1 MLANFLPKTK
11 AFALVPRKSP
21 STDVRSASSESDGDS
36 QRGFAGHRQMWS
48 PVILRSVSLAV
59 FVVLFI
65 SFIIVIEV
73 LYSVSTQK
81 EGLSTSEERYHYLW
95 TYGPTAGEPSFAYP
109 TPSFEYTDSTVLTI
123 VAGFWGQIEYRT
135 KQLTPWKLMSQEPK
149 PATRS
154 LLLDYVSD
162 WNVIILFRALKQTSW
177 AVVLAV
183 LGTLLIKLITVVST
197 GLFMLQSVYMEDV
210 PTTLKTQASFDGA
223 GYNGSKVD
231 GTAAMVVAGA
241 WWLGLPHPLGST
253 DKYAFQPFTTSEKKL
268 GADAVISGTVDMF
281 SADIQCDVGVVANWT
296 SGCSTKHCEQYELN
310 MTLSTPSCSKYPFT
324 SFQRSSSSVGG
335 YYADVFTATCT
346 DTADGLEDER
356 LIFAAAHWSE
366 NSTQIQALVCSPTY
380 TISRGSVSLL
390 FGNQSVVSM
399 QSSNSS
405 SSNRTIPG
413 VDAIELGTGLISSL
427 SLAEGTL
434 DTLNYVD
441 TTTHAF
447 ATYQYNMSDPN
458 STYPS
463 AFYLVANLTSPY
475 LMTDLLDAS
484 ILEKVSR
491 PTFNAMAA
499 QIARQY
505 FLPSADEDFAGTYSA
520 HTQRV
525 VVRELSV
532 RIMEATLAVL
542 IVLTAALW
550 IWRPVRCTS
559 RDPGTIA
566 GLASILA
573 RSPNVSERL
582 AGSKNTKDLVTSLSD
597 GRFYT
602 RVTDNDG
609 WRTFGIEEDQKAT
622 EATRPGVSSG
632 TLTWW
637 RPISVKVWW
646 WIISIILPLLIIA
659 GLETS
664 YQVSARQNGLGTVN
678 SGGYIHYVWAYLPAL
693 IFLITRIFFDCIH
706 FSAMVFQPYLE
717 LRQGGVTAPG
727 SLMENHLSKLTLLSF
742 LTAIKRKQWAV
753 CATALTVLLAP
764 ALTVAVSGLYST
776 QNIAYTRPASIA
788 RTDTFNTT
796 ISPLSSTTSD
806 PGLGLTGALVVG
818 ANLSYPAWTY
828 DELVFPTLS
837 EMSLTDKNG
846 KVQTNASSFN
856 STSDSPILLNLTLP
870 ALRASLSCQELSTN
884 DISYIAPASDVF
896 PFWDI
901 FMQLDKKCQGAD
913 SSVTFPVVTDYT
925 NATYTTFGGFRYL
938 KDELAFGDC
947 AALMGFYG
955 VIHGNSTAQIR
966 GFTCNPQIDEVNA
979 TVSFSLPGL
988 NIQSATADE
997 STSHLFTTD
1006 IATTLNFKGFLSQPV
1021 NKQNEAFDAFFSAM
1035 LNDQKSLSLSDIT
1048 DPSHYSTVIN
1058 AIQHLYRTL
1067 MAQSMNGNA
1076 RIPSTDDNQTTYP
1089 ATIVDPNRTR
1099 LTQSAIS
1106 TRILEAFLAA
1116 MVISTL
1122 VAMYFM
1128 QTKEVLPFN
1137 PCSIAGAGALIAGSD
1152 VLKSDTLP
1160 VGSEWR
1166 NDQEMLRR
1174 GYFLGL
1180 VFGLGWWAGD
1190 DSRFGIDVGRATEER
1205 E

>member
-1 MLANFLPKTK
+1 MLGNILPNAKT
-11 AFALVPRKSP
+11 FARVPGKPP
-21 STDVRSASSESDGDS
+21 STGVRDVSGQSDGDS
-36 QRGFAGHRQMWS
+36 LPGYAPRRHMWS

-59 FVVLFI
+59 FGVLFI
-65 SFIIVIEV
+65 CFIIVIEV

-81 EGLSTSEERYHYLW
+81 KGLSTSEERYHYLW
-95 TYGPTAGEPSFAYP
+95 TYGPTAVF
-109 TPSFEYTDSTVLTI
+109 TI
-123 VAGFWGQIEYRT
+123 VAGFWGQVEYRT
-135 KQLTPWKLMSQEPK
+135 KQLMPWKFMIQEPK

-162 WNVIILFRALKQTSW
+162 WNVVILFRALKQSSW

-197 GLFMLQSVYMEDV
+197 GLFMLQNVYMKDV
-210 PTTLKTQASFDGA
+210 PTTLMTQASFDAA
-223 GYNGSKVD
+223 GFNGSKVD

-241 WWLGLPHPLGST
+241 WWLNLPYPLGST
-253 DKYAFQPFTTSEKKL
+253 DRYAFQPFTTSDKKL
-268 GADAVISGTVDMF
+268 GT
-281 SADIQCDVGVVANWT
+281 VANWT
-296 SGCSTKHCEQYELN
+296 SGCSTQMCEYDELN

-346 DTADGLEDER
+346 DTDTANGLNDTR
-356 LIFAAAHWSE
+356 LIFAAAHWSD
-366 NSTQIQALVCSPTY
+366 NSTKIQALVCSPTFR
-380 TISRGSVSLL
+380 ISQGSVSLL
-390 FGNQSVVSM
+390 YGNQSVTSI
-399 QSSNSS
+399 QSYTNISGNS
-405 SSNRTIPG
+405 TIPG
-413 VDAIELGTGLISSL
+413 FEGIELGTGLVSSL
-427 SLAEGTL
+427 SLAEDTL

-441 TTTHAF
+441 TTTHSLT
-447 ATYQYNMSDPN
+447 TYQYNLSNPN

-463 AFYLVANLTSPY
+463 AFYLVANLTSPHT
-475 LMTDLLDAS
+475 MPDLLNAS
-484 ILEKVSR
+484 ILERVSR

-505 FLPSADEDFAGTYSA
+505 LLSSADGNFAGTYSA

-542 IVLTAALW
+542 IILTAALW
-550 IWRPVRCTS
+550 ICRPNRCTS

-566 GLASILA
+566 GLASILS
-573 RSPNVSERL
+573 RSPKVSERL
-582 AGSKNTKDLVTSLSD
+582 TGCKNAQDLATNLAD

-622 EATRPGVSSG
+622 EASRPGASSAG
-632 TLTWW
+632 PLIWW
-637 RPISVKVWW
+637 RPISVTVWW
-646 WIISIILPLLIIA
+646 WIISIVLPVLIIA
-659 GLETS
+659 GLEAS
-664 YQVSARQNGLGTVN
+664 YQVSARQDGLGTVT

-693 IFLITRIFFDCIH
+693 IFLIVRIFFDCIH

-727 SLMENHLSKLTLLSF
+727 SLMENHLSKLTLFSF

-753 CATALTVLLAP
+753 CATGFTVLLAP

-776 QNIAYTRPASIA
+776 QDIMYTRSASIA

-828 DELVFPTLS
+828 DELVLPTLN
-837 EMSLTDKNG
+837 EASLTDKDG
-846 KVQTNASSFN
+846 TVQTNSSSFN
-856 STSDSPILLNLTLP
+856 STSDSLVLLNLTLP
-870 ALRASLSCQELSTN
+870 ALRANLTCEALPQ
-884 DISYIAPASDVF
+884 DIVYYIKPAWYSF
-896 PFWDI
+896 PMFDLR
-901 FMQLDKKCQGAD
+901 MQLDKKCQGED
-913 SSVTFPVVTDYT
+913 TSTDFTITTDYP
-925 NATYTTFGGFRYL
+925 NATRTTFGAFKYL
-938 KDELAFGDC
+938 KDEIDFGDC
-947 AALMGFYG
+947 PALMGFYG
-955 VIHGNSTAQIR
+955 VIDGNSTAQIR

-979 TVSFSLPGL
+979 TTSLSLPGL
-988 NIQSATADE
+988 DIQSATADD
-997 STSHLFTTD
+997 STSRLFTTN
-1006 IATTLNFKGFLSQPV
+1006 ISTTLKFDSFLSQPV
-1021 NKQNEAFDAFFSAM
+1021 NKQDQAFDAFFSAM
-1035 LNDQKSLSLSDIT
+1035 LNDQKTLSLSDIT
-1048 DPSHYSTVIN
+1048 DPSHYATVIN
-1058 AIQHLYRTL
+1058 ATQHLYRTL

-1076 RIPSTDDNQTTYP
+1076 RITSNDSQTSFP

-1116 MVISTL
+1116 MIVSTL
-1122 VAMYFM
+1122 VASYFM

-1137 PCSIAGAGALIAGSD
+1137 PCSIAGAGALVAGSD
-1152 VLKSDTLP
+1152 ILKSDTLP
-1160 VGSEWR
+1160 VGSEWC
-1166 NDQEMLRR
+1166 NDKEMLKR
-1174 GYFLGL
+1174 GYFSGL

-1190 DSRFGIDVGRATEER
+1190 DPRFGIDVGRATEER

>member
-1 MLANFLPKTK
+1 MLGNILPNAKT
-11 AFALVPRKSP
+11 FARVPGKPP
-21 STDVRSASSESDGDS
+21 STGVRDVSGQSDGDS
-36 QRGFAGHRQMWS
+36 LPGYAPRRHMWS

-59 FVVLFI
+59 FGVLFI
-65 SFIIVIEV
+65 CFIIVIEV

-81 EGLSTSEERYHYLW
+81 KGLSTSEERYHYLW
-95 TYGPTAGEPSFAYP
+95 TYGPTAVF
-109 TPSFEYTDSTVLTI
+109 TI
-123 VAGFWGQIEYRT
+123 VAGFWGQVEYRT
-135 KQLTPWKLMSQEPK
+135 KQLMPWKFMIQEPK

-162 WNVIILFRALKQTSW
+162 WNVVILFRALKQSSW

-197 GLFMLQSVYMEDV
+197 GLFMLQNVYMKDV
-210 PTTLKTQASFDGA
+210 PTTLMTQASFDAA
-223 GYNGSKVD
+223 GFNGSKVD

-241 WWLGLPHPLGST
+241 WWLNLPYPLGST
-253 DKYAFQPFTTSEKKL
+253 DRYAFQPFTTSDKKL

-281 SADIQCDVGVVANWT
+281 SADLVMRRRHSRKLDFRLQHAN
-296 SGCSTKHCEQYELN
+296 
-310 MTLSTPSCSKYPFT
+310 
-324 SFQRSSSSVGG
+324 RSSSSVGG

-346 DTADGLEDER
+346 DTDTANGLNDTR
-356 LIFAAAHWSE
+356 LIFAAAHWSD
-366 NSTQIQALVCSPTY
+366 NSTKIQALVCSPTFR
-380 TISRGSVSLL
+380 ISQGSVSLL
-390 FGNQSVVSM
+390 YGNQSVTSI
-399 QSSNSS
+399 QSYTNISGNS
-405 SSNRTIPG
+405 TIPG
-413 VDAIELGTGLISSL
+413 FEGIELGTGLVSSL
-427 SLAEGTL
+427 SLAEDTL

-441 TTTHAF
+441 TTTHSLT
-447 ATYQYNMSDPN
+447 TYQYNLSNPN

-463 AFYLVANLTSPY
+463 AFYLVANLTSPHT
-475 LMTDLLDAS
+475 MPDLLNAS
-484 ILEKVSR
+484 ILERVSR

-505 FLPSADEDFAGTYSA
+505 LLSSADGNFAGTYSA

-542 IVLTAALW
+542 IILTAALW
-550 IWRPVRCTS
+550 ICRPNRCTS

-566 GLASILA
+566 GLASILS
-573 RSPNVSERL
+573 RSPKVSERL
-582 AGSKNTKDLVTSLSD
+582 TGCKNAQDLATNLAD

-622 EATRPGVSSG
+622 EASRPGASSAG
-632 TLTWW
+632 PLIWW
-637 RPISVKVWW
+637 RPISVTVWW
-646 WIISIILPLLIIA
+646 WIISIVLPVLIIA
-659 GLETS
+659 GLEAS
-664 YQVSARQNGLGTVN
+664 YQVSARQDGLGTVT

-693 IFLITRIFFDCIH
+693 IFLIVRIFFDCIH

-727 SLMENHLSKLTLLSF
+727 SLMENHLSKLTLFSF

-753 CATALTVLLAP
+753 CATGFTVLLAP

-776 QNIAYTRPASIA
+776 QDIMYTRSASIA

-828 DELVFPTLS
+828 DELVLPTLN
-837 EMSLTDKNG
+837 EASLTDKDG
-846 KVQTNASSFN
+846 TVQTNSSSFN
-856 STSDSPILLNLTLP
+856 STSDSLVLLNLTLP
-870 ALRASLSCQELSTN
+870 ALRANLTCEALPQ
-884 DISYIAPASDVF
+884 DIVYYIKPAWYSF
-896 PFWDI
+896 PMFDLR
-901 FMQLDKKCQGAD
+901 MQLDKKCQGED
-913 SSVTFPVVTDYT
+913 TSTDFTITTDYP
-925 NATYTTFGGFRYL
+925 NATRTTFGAFKYL
-938 KDELAFGDC
+938 KDEIDFGDC
-947 AALMGFYG
+947 PALMGFYG
-955 VIHGNSTAQIR
+955 VIDGNSTAQIR

-979 TVSFSLPGL
+979 TTSLSLPGL
-988 NIQSATADE
+988 DIQSATADD
-997 STSHLFTTD
+997 STSRLFTTN
-1006 IATTLNFKGFLSQPV
+1006 ISTTLKFDSFLSQPV
-1021 NKQNEAFDAFFSAM
+1021 NKQDQAFDAFFSAM
-1035 LNDQKSLSLSDIT
+1035 LNDQKTLSLSDIT
-1048 DPSHYSTVIN
+1048 DPSHYATVIN
-1058 AIQHLYRTL
+1058 ATQHLYRTL

-1076 RIPSTDDNQTTYP
+1076 RITSNDSQTSFP

-1116 MVISTL
+1116 MIVSTL
-1122 VAMYFM
+1122 VASYFM

-1137 PCSIAGAGALIAGSD
+1137 PCSIAGAGALVAGSD
-1152 VLKSDTLP
+1152 ILKSDTLP
-1160 VGSEWR
+1160 VGSEWC
-1166 NDQEMLRR
+1166 NDKEMLKR
-1174 GYFLGL
+1174 GYFSGL

-1190 DSRFGIDVGRATEER
+1190 DPRFGIDVGRATEER

>member
-1 MLANFLPKTK
+1 MLGNILPKGK
-11 AFALVPRKSP
+11 AFARLPGKRP
-21 STDVRSASSESDGDS
+21 STDVRGVYSESDGDS
-36 QRGFAGHRQMWS
+36 LPGYARQQHMWS

-65 SFIIVIEV
+65 CFIIVIEV
-73 LYSVSTQK
+73 LYSVSTRK

-95 TYGPTAGEPSFAYP
+95 TYGPTA
-109 TPSFEYTDSTVLTI
+109 VLTI
-123 VAGFWGQIEYRT
+123 VAGFWGQVEYRT
-135 KQLTPWKLMSQEPK
+135 KQLMPWKLMSHEPEH
-149 PATRS
+149 ATRS

-162 WNVIILFRALKQTSW
+162 WNVVILFRALKQSSW

-197 GLFMLQSVYMEDV
+197 GLFMLQNVYLKDV
-210 PTTLKTQASFDGA
+210 PTTLTTQASFNGA

-241 WWLGLPHPLGST
+241 WWLNLSYPLGST
-253 DKYAFQPFTTSEKKL
+253 DKYAFQPFTTSGKKL

-281 SADIQCDVGVVANWT
+281 SADLQCDVATVANWT
-296 SGCSTKHCEQYELN
+296 SGCSTQMCEYDELN

-324 SFQRSSSSVGG
+324 SFEKSSSSVGG
-335 YYADVFTATCT
+335 YYADVFSATCT
-346 DTADGLEDER
+346 DTDSADSLNQRR

-380 TISRGSVSLL
+380 TISQGSVTLL
-390 FGNQSVVSM
+390 YGNQSVTRI
-399 QSSNSS
+399 QSYNNDT
-405 SSNRTIPG
+405 SNRTITG
-413 VDAIELGTGLISSL
+413 FEGMELGTGLISSL
-427 SLAEGTL
+427 SLAENTL

-441 TTTHAF
+441 TSTHALT
-447 ATYQYNMSDPN
+447 TYQYNLSDPN

-463 AFYLVANLTSPY
+463 AFYLVANLTSPHT
-475 LMTDLLDAS
+475 MKDLLDAS

-491 PTFNAMAA
+491 PTFSAMAA

-505 FLPSADEDFAGTYSA
+505 LLSSADENLAGTYSA

-532 RIMEATLAVL
+532 RIMEATLGVL
-542 IVLTAALW
+542 IILTAALW

-566 GLASILA
+566 GLASIMG
-573 RSPNVSERL
+573 RSPKVSERL
-582 AGSKNTKDLVTSLSD
+582 TGCKNAQDLTTNLSD
-597 GRFYT
+597 GRFFT
-602 RVTDNDG
+602 RVTDSDG

-622 EATRPGVSSG
+622 EATRPGASSG
-632 TLTWW
+632 PLTWW
-637 RPISVKVWW
+637 RPISVNVWW
-646 WIISIILPLLIIA
+646 WLISIVLPLLIIA
-659 GLETS
+659 GLEAS
-664 YQVSARQNGLGTVN
+664 YQVSARQDGLGTVT

-693 IFLITRIFFDCIH
+693 IFLIVRIFFDCIH

-727 SLMENHLSKLTLLSF
+727 SLMENHLSKLTLFSF
-742 LTAIKRKQWAV
+742 FTAIKRKQWAV
-753 CATALTVLLAP
+753 CATGFTVLLAP

-776 QNIAYTRPASIA
+776 QDIVYTRPASIA
-788 RTDTFNTT
+788 RIDTFNTT
-796 ISPLSSTTSD
+796 ISPLSSTTTD

-828 DELVFPTLS
+828 DELVLPTLS
-837 EMSLTDKNG
+837 EASLTDKEG
-846 KVQTNASSFN
+846 VVQTNSSSFN
-856 STSDSPILLNLTLP
+856 STSDSPILLNVTLP
-870 ALRASLSCQELSTN
+870 ALRANLTCDALPQ
-884 DISYIAPASDVF
+884 DIVYYIRPAEDSFSMFDLR
-896 PFWDI
+896 
-901 FMQLDKKCQGAD
+901 MQLDKKCQGVD
-913 SSVTFPVVTDYT
+913 TSTDFTIKTDYP
-925 NATYTTFGGFRYL
+925 NATRTTFGAFKYL
-938 KDELAFGDC
+938 EDAIDFGDC
-947 AALMGFYG
+947 PALMGFYG
-955 VIHGNSTAQIR
+955 VIDGNSTAQIR
-966 GFTCNPQIDEVNA
+966 GFTCNPQIDEVDA
-979 TVSFSLPGL
+979 TTSLSLPGL
-988 NIQSATADE
+988 EIQSATADD
-997 STSHLFTTD
+997 STSRVFSTN
-1006 IATTLNFKGFLSQPV
+1006 ISTTLEFESFLSQPV
-1021 NKQNEAFDAFFSAM
+1021 NKQDQAFDAFFSAM

-1058 AIQHLYRTL
+1058 ATEHLYRTL

-1076 RIPSTDDNQTTYP
+1076 RIPSSDNRTTFP
-1089 ATIVDPNRTR
+1089 GTIVDPNRTR

-1116 MVISTL
+1116 MVVSTL
-1122 VAMYFM
+1122 VASYFM

-1152 VLKSDTLP
+1152 VLKSDALP
-1160 VGSEWR
+1160 AGSEWC
-1166 NDQEMLRR
+1166 NDRDMLRR
-1174 GYFLGL
+1174 GYFSGL

-1190 DSRFGIDVGRATEER
+1190 DPRFGIDVGRATEER

>member
-1 MLANFLPKTK
+1 MLGNILPNAKT
-11 AFALVPRKSP
+11 FARVPGKPP
-21 STDVRSASSESDGDS
+21 STGVRDVSGQSDGDS
-36 QRGFAGHRQMWS
+36 LPGYAPRRHMWS

-59 FVVLFI
+59 FGVLFI
-65 SFIIVIEV
+65 CFIIVIEV

-81 EGLSTSEERYHYLW
+81 KGLSTSEERYHYLW
-95 TYGPTAGEPSFAYP
+95 TYGPTAVF
-109 TPSFEYTDSTVLTI
+109 TI
-123 VAGFWGQIEYRT
+123 VAGFWGQVEYRT
-135 KQLTPWKLMSQEPK
+135 KQLMPWKFMIQEPK

-162 WNVIILFRALKQTSW
+162 WNVVILFRALKQSSW

-197 GLFMLQSVYMEDV
+197 GLFMLQNVYMKDV
-210 PTTLKTQASFDGA
+210 PTTLMTQASFDAA
-223 GYNGSKVD
+223 GFNGSKVD

-241 WWLGLPHPLGST
+241 WWLNLPYPLGST
-253 DKYAFQPFTTSEKKL
+253 DRYAFQPFTTSDKKL

-281 SADIQCDVGVVANWT
+281 SADLECDVGTVANWT
-296 SGCSTKHCEQYELN
+296 SGCSTQMCEYDELN

-346 DTADGLEDER
+346 DTDTANGLNDTR
-356 LIFAAAHWSE
+356 LIFAAAHWSD
-366 NSTQIQALVCSPTY
+366 NSTKIQALVCSPTFR
-380 TISRGSVSLL
+380 ISQGSVSLL
-390 FGNQSVVSM
+390 YGNQSVTSI
-399 QSSNSS
+399 QSYTNISGNS
-405 SSNRTIPG
+405 TIPG
-413 VDAIELGTGLISSL
+413 FEGIELGTGLVSSL
-427 SLAEGTL
+427 SLAEDTL

-441 TTTHAF
+441 TTTHSLT
-447 ATYQYNMSDPN
+447 TYQYNLSNPN

-463 AFYLVANLTSPY
+463 AFYLVANLTSPHT
-475 LMTDLLDAS
+475 MPDLLNAS
-484 ILEKVSR
+484 ILERVSR

-505 FLPSADEDFAGTYSA
+505 LLSSADGNFAGTYSA

-542 IVLTAALW
+542 IILTAALW
-550 IWRPVRCTS
+550 ICRPNRCTS

-566 GLASILA
+566 GLASILS
-573 RSPNVSERL
+573 RSPKVSERL
-582 AGSKNTKDLVTSLSD
+582 TGCKNAQDLATNLAD

-622 EATRPGVSSG
+622 EASRPGASSAG
-632 TLTWW
+632 PLIWW
-637 RPISVKVWW
+637 RPISVTVWW
-646 WIISIILPLLIIA
+646 WIISIVLPVLIIA
-659 GLETS
+659 GLEAS
-664 YQVSARQNGLGTVN
+664 YQVSARQDGLGTVT

-693 IFLITRIFFDCIH
+693 IFLIVRIFFDCIH

-727 SLMENHLSKLTLLSF
+727 SLMENHLSKLTLFSF

-753 CATALTVLLAP
+753 CATGFTVLLAP

-776 QNIAYTRPASIA
+776 QDIMYTRSASIA

-828 DELVFPTLS
+828 DELVLPTLN
-837 EMSLTDKNG
+837 EASLTDKDG
-846 KVQTNASSFN
+846 TVQTNSSSFN
-856 STSDSPILLNLTLP
+856 STSDSLVLLNLTLP
-870 ALRASLSCQELSTN
+870 ALRANLTCEALPQ
-884 DISYIAPASDVF
+884 DIVYYIKPAWYSF
-896 PFWDI
+896 PMFDLR
-901 FMQLDKKCQGAD
+901 MQLDKKCQGED
-913 SSVTFPVVTDYT
+913 TSTDFTITTDYP
-925 NATYTTFGGFRYL
+925 NATRTTFGAFKYL
-938 KDELAFGDC
+938 KDEIDFGDC
-947 AALMGFYG
+947 PALMGFYG
-955 VIHGNSTAQIR
+955 VIDGNSTAQIR

-979 TVSFSLPGL
+979 TTSLSLPGL
-988 NIQSATADE
+988 DIQSATADD
-997 STSHLFTTD
+997 STSRLFTTN
-1006 IATTLNFKGFLSQPV
+1006 ISTTLKFDSFLSQPV
-1021 NKQNEAFDAFFSAM
+1021 NKQDQAFDAFFSAM
-1035 LNDQKSLSLSDIT
+1035 LNDQKTLSLSDIT
-1048 DPSHYSTVIN
+1048 DPSHYATVIN
-1058 AIQHLYRTL
+1058 ATQHLYRTL

-1076 RIPSTDDNQTTYP
+1076 RITSNDSQTTFP

-1116 MVISTL
+1116 MIVSTL
-1122 VAMYFM
+1122 VASYFM

-1137 PCSIAGAGALIAGSD
+1137 PCSIAGAGALVAGSD
-1152 VLKSDTLP
+1152 ILKSDTLP
-1160 VGSEWR
+1160 VGSEWC
-1166 NDQEMLRR
+1166 NDKEMLKR
-1174 GYFLGL
+1174 GYFSGL

-1190 DSRFGIDVGRATEER
+1190 DPRFGIDVGRATEER